1 MKVNL
6 TSGKRRRA
14 IARAVTYPGKGRIWI
29 NSRPIEIYEPELMRM
44 KLFEPLILAGED
56 VRNTLDIKVKV
67 KGGGIVS
74 QSEAARTAIARALV
88 SFTSSE
94 ELRQKMRAYD
104 RTMLSGDPRRKEPK
118 KFGRKGARAKYT
130 KSYR

>member
-1 MKVNL
+1 MKVIL
-6 TSGKRRRA
+6 TSGKRRTA
-14 IARAVTYPGKGRIWI
+14 IARAVTIPGKGRIWV

-44 KLFEPLILAGED
+44 MLFEPIILAGED
-56 VRNTLDIKVKV
+56 TRNNIDIRIQV
-67 KGGGIVS
+67 KGGGVVS
-74 QSEAARTAIARALV
+74 QAVAIRTAIARALV

-94 ELRQKMRAYD
+94 ELKQKMRAYD

>member
-1 MKVNL
+1 VKVKL
-6 TSGKRRRA
+6 TSGKRRTA
-14 IARAVTYPGKGRIWI
+14 IARAVTYLGKGRIWI

-44 KLFEPLILAGED
+44 KLFEPLLLAGD
-56 VRNTLDIKVKV
+56 KIRDTMDIKVKI

-74 QSEAARTAIARALV
+74 QAEAARTAIARALV
-88 SFTSSE
+88 TFTESE

-104 RTMLSGDPRRKEPK
+104 RTMLSGDPRRKEAK

>member
-1 MKVNL
+1 MKVKL

-14 IARAVTYPGKGRIWI
+14 IARAVTYPGKGRIWV

-44 KLFEPLILAGED
+44 KLFEPLIIAGED
-56 VRNTLDIKVKV
+56 TRSTVDIKVKV
-67 KGGGIVS
+67 KGGGMIS
-74 QSEAARTAIARALV
+74 QAEAARTAIARALV
-88 SFTSSE
+88 TFTESE
-94 ELRQKMRAYD
+94 ELRHKMRAYD
-104 RTMLSGDPRRKEPK
+104 RTMLAGDPRRKEAK

>member
-1 MKVNL
+1 
-6 TSGKRRRA
+6 
-14 IARAVTYPGKGRIWI
+14 
-29 NSRPIEIYEPELMRM
+29 M
-44 KLFEPLILAGED
+44 KLFEPLIIAGED
-56 VRNTLDIKVKV
+56 IRKKMDIKVKV

-74 QSEAARTAIARALV
+74 QTEAARTAIARALV
-88 SFTSSE
+88 TFSESE

-104 RTMLSGDPRRKEPK
+104 RIMLSGDPRRKEAK

>member
-1 MKVNL
+1 MKVQL
-6 TSGKRRRA
+6 TSGKRRTA
-14 IARAVTYPGKGRIWI
+14 IARAVSTSGKGRIWI
-29 NSRPIEIYEPELMRM
+29 NSKPVEIYEPELMRM
-44 KLFEPLILAGED
+44 MLFEPLILAGEKT
-56 VRNTLDIKVKV
+56 RNNLDIRVHV
-67 KGGGIVS
+67 KGGGVVS
-74 QSEAARTAIARALV
+74 QAIAARTAIARALV

-104 RTMLSGDPRRKEPK
+104 RTILSGDPRRKEPK

>member
-1 MKVNL
+1 MKVKL

-14 IARAVTYPGKGRIWI
+14 IARAVTYPGKGRIWL
-29 NSRPIEIYEPELMRM
+29 NSRPIEIHEPELMRM
-44 KLFEPLILAGED
+44 KVFEPLIIAGED
-56 VRNTLDIKVKV
+56 IRKKMDIKVKV
-67 KGGGIVS
+67 KGGGMVS
-74 QSEAARTAIARALV
+74 QTEAARTAIARALV
-88 SFTSSE
+88 TFTESE

-104 RTMLSGDPRRKEPK
+104 RTMLSGDPRRKEAK